1 MSDYSTI
8 SKELAEFLHRER
20 ERVLPFIGAGVSVS
34 AGVPAAKDLARLIAT
49 RAREEG
55 VEVALDAS
63 FAAVCAAVSEQR
75 NHLRLQ
81 QITATIVDELEL
93 RPTPLHQLIVRAPL
107 GVVATTN
114 FDRSLSLAAES
125 AGLTPLVRT
134 PQQAH
139 ALDMPQEGEVV
150 IVHLHGHLDEPAGI
164 ALPGA
169 SMDALA
175 NDETFKTVLRGLVIA
190 RAVVYLG
197 YRLPPEDMYLHREI
211 ETLATMFADRGPHRL
226 LIPLNEREARQA
238 ELAALEPFGVSV
250 DTFESDRGFQAVDQA
265 ALVIAPA
272 ETVEGRESLAPV
284 RDTAEY
290 YLPPTLLPED
300 QARDRTQPDNRLMMA
315 QLGFGD
321 DATKSPGDLLA
332 ARRAVVIAEP
342 GMGKTQL
349 LYHLGDLEQTR
360 TPLVLKVNELVSE
373 LQPDDDPERVLAAAL
388 ARARAFTN
396 DIRRPTRDGLDGN
409 AYTLLFDALDEV
421 APERRADAVAV
432 LSELAERYPQHVMV
446 VSSRVNDDVAAL
458 ETAGFLISRI
468 PRDGA
473 WGRRYLEERGIPE
486 QRIRQLYEDVQT
498 IGDLLAIPQYA
509 ALIGQRLAQE
519 PLEAIPTTGF
529 ELMIEVG
536 VKDAVQREAEN
547 LGYSAD
553 QLYRWLRLL
562 AIALELRG
570 RLNASTDELAEIP
583 GPVELRGVEARER
596 LVERAL
602 LQDIPDV
609 AALQTNAV
617 QEALAADAL
626 LSMNDPL
633 QALKDS
639 SATTLAGEAVF
650 RDDLDHMIDL
660 FYEGAPSEL
669 RPALRELDPLRWAR
683 TARADA
689 PDAEL
694 EEALDALWD
703 LYVERRV
710 WLDTNQGREVR
721 DARSAVERLIRA
733 LGEVGADRRA
743 RWIDA
748 ATSATEPT
756 TRANASF
763 FLRQL
768 GVEDSTQEWLE
779 PLLTDTNSV
788 VRRHAAA
795 AIASFGNSGRVFL
808 QALRVAYAQETDE
821 LAAEASGTTIFELTP
836 AEGRAEAA
844 ALLADNF
851 AGWGRIS
858 YLVGELPLSD
868 ALALFDRSGVRNDS
882 DERNLSEVAGKVP
895 VEQWTDEH
903 VQTLIRLL
911 LRSQRIYYREFRE
924 RELLEE
930 LARTHPDAALAA
942 AHEAAPKDVNW
953 NDLSFLQRI
962 PADALR
968 AAAQGVLEG
977 PLTTLLEISEL
988 RAAQVAAPLPPER
1001 PPTPEP
1007 PTLVEILADGSLEA
1021 RARAQIQRPLL
1032 ESYSR
1037 QVSDLD
1043 PPQREQLAET
1053 VARLWPEGSIADAI
1067 TVEANSGRAPAA
1079 FEAALAFSTALDLP
1093 LEPERW
1099 LELYRAKAAFFWWP
1113 ATEWLRR
1120 HSGNIDEAD
1129 VIAAFENLDTEFQV
1143 RQALNCLESISEAV
1157 ADAAASALIRINA
1170 VDSIFM
1176 LRDFRER
1183 AQLDVLRR
1191 LREEAEA
1198 PEIQRG
1204 AQRELAEAGDV
1215 EAQRAELAAM
1225 RVELSANANAY
1236 NPEGFSWA
1244 KAARPEVMDELA
1256 ALLRQVAESGVG
1268 DRSGI
1273 DRSLQT
1279 ALAATRDE
1287 RALEA
1292 YDAVIRD
1299 TSIEG
1304 SSFFRYQRDALA
1316 RQLSREAALA
1326 RLPERLADVAQWA
1339 IDRGL
1344 QI

>member
-1 MSDYSTI
+1 MPDYSTI
-8 SKELAEFLHRER
+8 SRELAQFLHQER
-20 ERVLPFIGAGVSVS
+20 ERVLPFIGAGVSVN
-34 AGVPAAKDLARLIAT
+34 AGVPAAADLARLIAA
-49 RAREEG
+49 RARTEG
-55 VEVALDAS
+55 IDVAENAS
-63 FAAVCAAVSEQR
+63 FAEVCAAVSEER
-75 NHLRLQ
+75 DHLRLQ
-81 QITATIVDELEL
+81 QITAAIIDELEL
-93 RPTPLHQLIVRAPL
+93 QPTPLQQLIVRAPL

-114 FDRSLSLAAES
+114 FDRSLRLAAEI
-125 AGLTPLVRT
+125 AGLTPVVRT
-134 PQQAH
+134 PQEAH
-139 ALDMPQEGEVV
+139 ALDTPQAGEVV
-150 IVHLHGHLDEPAGI
+150 IVHLHGHVDEPAGM

-197 YRLPPEDMYLHREI
+197 YRLPPEDTYLHREI

-226 LIPLNEREARQA
+226 LIPSNERQARRA
-238 ELAALEPFGVSV
+238 EIAALEPFGVSV
-250 DTFESDRGFQAVDQA
+250 DTFESDRGYQAVDQA
-265 ALVIAPA
+265 ALLIAPA
-272 ETVEGRESLAPV
+272 ATVEGRESLASV

-300 QARDRTQPDNRLMMA
+300 RERDRTQPDNRLMMA

-321 DATKSPGDLLA
+321 DTTKSPGELLA

-349 LYHLGDLEQTR
+349 LYHLGELERTR
-360 TPLVLKVNELVSE
+360 TALVLKVNELVGQ
-373 LQPDDDPERVLAAAL
+373 LQPDDDPERVLAAGL

-396 DIRRPTRDGLDGN
+396 DVGRPTRDALDGN
-409 AYTLLFDALDEV
+409 AYTFLFDALDEV
-421 APERRADAVAV
+421 APERRADAVA
-432 LSELAERYPQHVMV
+432 LLTALAERYPQHVIV
-446 VSSRVNDDVAAL
+446 VTSRVNDDVTAL
-458 ETAGFLISRI
+458 ETAGFSVSRI

-473 WGRRYLEERGIPE
+473 WGRRYLEQRGIPE

-498 IGDLLAIPQYA
+498 IGDLLAVPQYA
-509 ALIGQRLAQE
+509 ALIGQRLAHE

-529 ELMIEVG
+529 ELMIEVS

-562 AIALELRG
+562 AVALELRG
-570 RLNASTDELAEIP
+570 RLTASTEELAEIP
-583 GPVELRGVEARER
+583 GPDEFRGPEPRER

-602 LQDIPDV
+602 LQDIPDL

-639 SATTLAGEAVF
+639 CATTLAGEAVF

-689 PDAEL
+689 PAAEL

-703 LYVERRV
+703 LYLERRV

-733 LGEVGADRRA
+733 LGDVGADRRA

-748 ATSATEPT
+748 TTATEPT

-768 GVEDSTQEWLE
+768 GVDDSTEEWLE
-779 PLLTDTNSV
+779 PLLTDTNGV

-795 AIASFGNSGRVFL
+795 AIASFGNAGRVL
-808 QALRVAYAQETDE
+808 PALRAAYAQETDE
-821 LAAEASGTTIFELTP
+821 LAAEAIGTTIFELTP
-836 AEGRAEAA
+836 AEERAEAA

-851 AGWGRIS
+851 TGWGRIS

-868 ALALFDRSGVRNDS
+868 ALALFDRTGVRND
-882 DERNLSEVAGKVP
+882 DEERQLSELAAKVP
-895 VEQWTDEH
+895 LEQWTDEQ

-911 LRSQRIYYREFRE
+911 LCSRRIYYREFSE

-942 AHEAAPKDVNW
+942 AHEAAPDDVNW

-968 AAAQGVLEG
+968 AAAEGILEG
-977 PLTTLLEISEL
+977 PLTTLLEILEL
-988 RAAQVAAPLPPER
+988 RSAEVEAPLPPER
-1001 PPTPEP
+1001 PPAAEP
-1007 PTLVEILADGSLEA
+1007 PRLLEILDDGTLEA
-1021 RARAQIQRPLL
+1021 RAGARIPRPLL

-1037 QVSDLD
+1037 QVADLD
-1043 PPQREQLAET
+1043 PPHREQLAGI
-1053 VARLWPEGSIADAI
+1053 VARLWPQGPLADAI
-1067 TVEANSGRAPAA
+1067 TVEGNSGRAPAA
-1079 FEAALAFSTALDLP
+1079 FEAALAFATALDLP
-1093 LEPERW
+1093 LDRERW
-1099 LELYRAKAAFFWWP
+1099 LELYRAKAVFFWWP

-1120 HSGNIDEAD
+1120 HSGNVDEAD
-1129 VIAAFENLDTEFQV
+1129 VIGAFENLDTEFQV
-1143 RQALNCLESISEAV
+1143 RQALNCLERISDAI

-1170 VDSIFM
+1170 IDTSASETSLTCF
-1176 LRDFRER
+1176 DEFT
-1183 AQLDVLRR
+1183 RR
-1191 LREEAEA
+1191 LK
-1198 PEIQRG
+1198 Q
-1204 AQRELAEAGDV
+1204 Q
-1215 EAQRAELAAM
+1215 
-1225 RVELSANANAY
+1225 
-1236 NPEGFSWA
+1236 
-1244 KAARPEVMDELA
+1244 
-1256 ALLRQVAESGVG
+1256 
-1268 DRSGI
+1268 RSGERRNASSQRPVTSGHSEQNSRRCE
-1273 DRSLQT
+1273 RS
-1279 ALAATRDE
+1279 
-1287 RALEA
+1287 
-1292 YDAVIRD
+1292 
-1299 TSIEG
+1299 
-1304 SSFFRYQRDALA
+1304 
-1316 RQLSREAALA
+1316 
-1326 RLPERLADVAQWA
+1326 
-1339 IDRGL
+1339 
-1344 QI
+1344 

>member
-1 MSDYSTI
+1 MPDYSTI
-8 SKELAEFLHRER
+8 STELAEFLHQER
-20 ERVLPFIGAGVSVS
+20 ERILPFIGAGVSVN
-34 AGVPAAKDLARLIAT
+34 AGVPAAADLAGLIAA
-49 RAREEG
+49 RASAEG
-55 VEVALDAS
+55 VELAADAS
-63 FAAVCAAVSEQR
+63 FAVVCAAVSEQLD
-75 NHLRLQ
+75 HLRLQ
-81 QITATIVDELEL
+81 QITASIIDELEL
-93 RPTPLHQLIVRAPL
+93 QPTPLQQLTVRAPL

-134 PQQAH
+134 PQEAH
-139 ALDMPQEGEVV
+139 ALDTPQEGEVV
-150 IVHLHGHLDEPAGI
+150 IVHLHGHVDEPAGM

-197 YRLPPEDMYLHREI
+197 YRLPPEDTYLHREI

-226 LIPLNEREARQA
+226 LIPSNEREARRA

-250 DTFESDRGFQAVDQA
+250 DTFESDRGYQAVDQA
-265 ALVIAPA
+265 ALLIAPA
-272 ETVEGRESLAPV
+272 ATVEGRESLAPV

-290 YLPPTLLPED
+290 YLPPTLLPEERE
-300 QARDRTQPDNRLMMA
+300 RDRTQPDNRLMMA

-321 DATKSPGDLLA
+321 DTTKSPGDLLA

-349 LYHLGDLEQTR
+349 LYHLGELEQTR
-360 TPLVLKVNELVSE
+360 TALVLKANELIGQ
-373 LQPDDDPERVLAAAL
+373 LQPDDTPERVLAAAL

-396 DIRRPTRDGLDGN
+396 DVGRPTRDALDGN

-421 APERRADAVAV
+421 APERRADAVA
-432 LSELAERYPQHVMV
+432 LLTALAERYPQHVMV
-446 VSSRVNDDVAAL
+446 VTSRVNDDVAAL
-458 ETAGFLISRI
+458 EGAGFLVSRI

-498 IGDLLAIPQYA
+498 IGDLLAVPQYA
-509 ALIGQRLAQE
+509 ALIGQRLAHE
-519 PLEAIPTTGF
+519 PLEAIPATGF

-536 VKDAVQREAEN
+536 VKDAAQREAEN
-547 LGYSAD
+547 LGYSAE

-562 AIALELRG
+562 AVALELRG
-570 RLNASTDELAEIP
+570 RVTASIEELAEIP
-583 GPVELRGVEARER
+583 GPDELRGPEARER

-617 QEALAADAL
+617 QETLAADAL
-626 LSMNDPL
+626 LSMDDPL

-639 SATTLAGEAVF
+639 CATTLAGVAVF

-689 PDAEL
+689 PGAEI
-694 EEALDALWD
+694 EEALDALWE
-703 LYVERRV
+703 LYLERRV

-733 LGEVGADRRA
+733 LGDVGADRRA

-748 ATSATEPT
+748 TTATEPT
-756 TRANASF
+756 ARANASF

-768 GVEDSTQEWLE
+768 GVDDSTQEWLE
-779 PLLTDTNSV
+779 PLLTDPNSV

-795 AIASFGNSGRVFL
+795 AIASFGNAGNVFL
-808 QALRVAYAQETDE
+808 PALRAAYAQETDE
-821 LAAEASGTTIFELTP
+821 LAAEAIGTTIFELTQ
-836 AEGRAEAA
+836 AEERAEAA
-844 ALLADNF
+844 ALLAANF
-851 AGWGRIS
+851 TGWGRIS

-868 ALALFDRSGVRNDS
+868 ALALFDRTGVRNDT
-882 DERNLSEVAGKVP
+882 DDRLLSEIAAKVP
-895 VEQWTDEH
+895 VGQWTDEQ
-903 VQTLIRLL
+903 VQTLIRVL
-911 LRSQRIYYREFRE
+911 LRSRRIYYREFRE

-942 AHEAAPKDVNW
+942 AREAAPEDATW
-953 NDLSFLQRI
+953 SDLSFLQRI

-968 AAAQGVLEG
+968 AAAQGTLEG
-977 PLTTLLEISEL
+977 PLTTLLEILDL
-988 RAAQVAAPLPPER
+988 RAAQAGAPPPPER
-1001 PPTPEP
+1001 PPPPEP
-1007 PTLVEILADGSLEA
+1007 PTLVEILDDGSLEA
-1021 RARAQIQRPLL
+1021 RARAQIPRPLL

-1037 QVSDLD
+1037 QVADLD
-1043 PPQREQLAET
+1043 PPHREQLAGI
-1053 VARLWPEGSIADAI
+1053 VARLWPEGPLADAI
-1067 TVEANSGRAPAA
+1067 TVEGNSGRAPAA
-1079 FEAALAFSTALDLP
+1079 FEAALAFATTLDLP
-1093 LEPERW
+1093 LDPGRW
-1099 LELYRAKAAFFWWP
+1099 LELYLAKAVFFWWS

-1120 HSGNIDEAD
+1120 HSGNVDEAD

-1143 RQALNCLESISEAV
+1143 RQALSCLENISDAT

-1170 VDSIFM
+1170 IDSIFM

-1183 AQLDVLRR
+1183 NQLAVLRR
-1191 LREEAEA
+1191 LHEEAEA
-1198 PEIQRG
+1198 PEIRRA

-1215 EAQRAELAAM
+1215 EAQRTEVAAM
-1225 RVELSANANAY
+1225 RDELSANPNAY
-1236 NPEGFSWA
+1236 SPEGFSWA

-1256 ALLRQVAESGVG
+1256 ALLRQVADTGAG
-1268 DRSGI
+1268 DRRGI
-1273 DRSLQT
+1273 DGSLQT

-1292 YDAVIRD
+1292 YDAVIGD

-1316 RQLSREAALA
+1316 RQLSREAALD